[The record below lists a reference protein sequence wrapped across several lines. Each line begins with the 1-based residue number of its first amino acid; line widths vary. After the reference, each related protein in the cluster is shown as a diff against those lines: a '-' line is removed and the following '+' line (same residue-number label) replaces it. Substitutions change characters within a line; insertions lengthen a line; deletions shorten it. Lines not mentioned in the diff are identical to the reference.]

1 MHIFITYIPVFFFE
15 IYGFLDFCQYGNLTD
30 LPKFIQIFF
39 YSETIGT
46 KFKVDR
52 TVHYMVLYKI

>member
-15 IYGFLDFCQYGNLTD
+15 IYGFLFFANMEIWLICPNSFKYL
-30 LPKFIQIFF
+30 F

-46 KFKVDR
+46 KSKVDR
-52 TVHYMVLYKI
+52 TVH